1 MANVLQEIRNSQ
13 KATGPATVLAIGT
26 AVPPTCYPQAD
37 YPDFYFR
44 VCKSEH
50 MTQLKKKMQYICD
63 RSGIRQRYMF
73 HTEENLGKNPSMCTF
88 DGASLNARQEMLIME
103 VPKLG
108 VEAAEKAI
116 KEWGH
121 DKSKIT
127 HLIFCTTTSNDM
139 PGADYQFATMFGLN
153 PTVSRTMVYQQGCFA
168 GGTVLRLVKDIAENN
183 KGSRVLVVCSE
194 IVAFAFRGPHEDHID
209 SLIGQLLFGDGA
221 AALVVGADVDESVE
235 KPIFQIMSA
244 SQATI
249 PNSLH
254 TMALHLTEAGLTF
267 HLSKEVP
274 KAVSDNMEELML
286 EAFKPLGI
294 TDWNSIFWQVH
305 PGGKAILDK
314 IEEKLELSKDKMR
327 DSRYILSE
335 YGNLTSAC
343 VLFVMDEM
351 RKRSFREG
359 KKTTGDGYEWGV
371 AIGLGP
377 GLTVETIV
385 LRSVP
390 IL

>member
-1 MANVLQEIRNSQ
+1 MSKLVQQIRNSQ
-13 KATGPATVLAIGT
+13 KANGPATVLAIGT
-26 AVPPTCYPQAD
+26 ATPPTCYPQSE

-44 VCKSEH
+44 MCKSEH
-50 MTQLKKKMQYICD
+50 MTELKHKMKRICD
-63 RSGIRQRYMF
+63 RSGIRQRFMF
-73 HTEENLGKNPSMCTF
+73 HTEENLTPNPNMCKF
-88 DGASLNARQEMLIME
+88 KAPSLDARQEMLIME

-108 VEAAEKAI
+108 VEAAEKAME
-116 KEWGH
+116 EWGQ

-139 PGADYQFATMFGLN
+139 PGADYQFARLFGLN
-153 PTVSRTMVYQQGCFA
+153 PAVSRTMVYQQGCFA

-183 KGSRVLVVCSE
+183 RGARVLVVCSE

-221 AALVVGADVDESVE
+221 AALVVGCDIDERIE
-235 KPIFQIMSA
+235 KPIFELLSA
-244 SQATI
+244 SQTTI
-249 PNSLH
+249 PDTLH
-254 TMALHLTEAGLTF
+254 TMQLHLTEAGLTF
-267 HLSKEVP
+267 HLTKEVP
-274 KAVSDNMEELML
+274 QTVADNMEEVML
-286 EAFKPLGI
+286 EALKPLGI
-294 TDWNSIFWQVH
+294 TDWNKIFWQVH

-314 IEEKLELSKDKMR
+314 IEEKLELNKSKLR

-351 RKRSFREG
+351 RKRSAREG
-359 KKTTGDGYEWGV
+359 KKTTGEGFEWGV

-385 LRSVP
+385 MRSVA
-390 IL
+390 I